1 MDGMDWLV
9 AEQTLEEELLIER
22 HCRSVQD
29 LKDIEIVQRMCISLI
44 RQNSFQ
50 QKLLAQAVNRI
61 AYLETQL
68 ICEE

>member
-9 AEQTLEEELLIER
+9 AEQTLEEELLTER
-22 HCRSVQD
+22 YCRSVQD
-29 LKDIEIVQRMCISLI
+29 LKDIEVVQKMCISLI

-50 QKLLAQAVNRI
+50 QKLLTQAVNRI

>member
-1 MDGMDWLV
+1 MDWLV
-9 AEQTLEEELLIER
+9 AEQTLEEELLTER
-22 HCRSVQD
+22 YCRSVQD
-29 LKDIEIVQRMCISLI
+29 LKDIEVVQKMCISLI

-50 QKLLAQAVNRI
+50 QKLLTQAVNRI

>member
-1 MDGMDWLV
+1 MDWLV

>member
-9 AEQTLEEELLIER
+9 AEQTLEEELLTER
-22 HCRSVQD
+22 YCRSVQD
-29 LKDIEIVQRMCISLI
+29 LKDIEVVQRMCISLI

-50 QKLLAQAVNRI
+50 QKLLTQAVNRI

-68 ICEE
+68 TCEE